1 MSIPANVRLHPRTAN
16 RIVSAVRRANRAL
29 DRQQRWHRIATD
41 ALNRGD
47 LALAAKA
54 ERLHI
59 RALRD
64 FRAAEQAMKFPWEV
78 E

>member
-1 MSIPANVRLHPRTAN
+1 MSIPANVQLHPREAS

-29 DRQQRWHRIATD
+29 DRQTHWHRVATD
-41 ALNRGD
+41 ALNHGD

-64 FRAAEQAMKFPWEV
+64 FRAAQQAMKFPWEV
-78 E
+78 